1 MTIRTATRRAAV
13 AIRTPTLL
21 AVATALAASV
31 LSGTLA
37 APIASADTLSN
48 GLTVDC
54 QPVGDSNH
62 QLACVIGGCP
72 RVNGDYVVDAVH
84 IKPNGGEQL
93 EYPFKC
99 IGGQTATY
107 TFQSFNL
114 PFTDPKVAATLGVQG
129 CRKKDLEG
137 DWCGPW
143 ADYTYRAPAAP
154 AAPAAPQKQPV
165 VCPAGSETYS
175 VLPPEQCKAA
185 PKPDI
190 VCPAGS
196 PTQTVPAGQTCAP
209 IPEVTNAIQAS
220 FGAPGATSVDF
231 NVTNTSNIA
240 AACTYTATANSLNP
254 LVPKKTTR
262 QFNVPANGSHT
273 ETFSGTVTF
282 TTYNAVLSCKDASG
296 KQKAELGNVTTSVTW

>member
-1 MTIRTATRRAAV
+1 MIPKRVLPRFAIAAAV
-13 AIRTPTLL
+13 VGA
-21 AVATALAASV
+21 AVSFT
-31 LSGTLA
+31 
-37 APIASADTLSN
+37 APIASADKLSN

-54 QPVGDSNH
+54 TPVGDGH

-84 IKPNGGEQL
+84 VMESGSQT

-99 IGGQTATY
+99 INGQTATR
-107 TFQSFNL
+107 TFQSYNL
-114 PFTDPKVAATLGVQG
+114 PFTDPKVTIKIGVQG
-129 CRKKDLEG
+129 CRKKDFEG

-165 VCPAGSETYS
+165 VCPAGSEAYS

-296 KQKAELGNVTTSVTW
+296 KQKADLGNVTTSVTW